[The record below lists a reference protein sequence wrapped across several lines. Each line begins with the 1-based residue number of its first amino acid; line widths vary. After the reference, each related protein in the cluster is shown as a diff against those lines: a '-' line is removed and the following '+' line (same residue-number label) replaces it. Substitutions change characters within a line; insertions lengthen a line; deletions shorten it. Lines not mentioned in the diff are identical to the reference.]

1 MNRRRAPMFVFA
13 AICATF
19 ACGRS
24 PKRAGEGE
32 ATGPR
37 SANREPRTANRSEAT
52 EPTGGF
58 RCPPSERVGTPSS
71 PDPEAGEFTL
81 GEALADLPG
90 DGDPVA
96 VIETSLGSIRCSLA
110 AQKVPNAVANFVG
123 LARGIRPWW
132 DACAKAWVRRP
143 FYDGLTFHRVIPG
156 FMAQGGDPNGDGTG
170 GPGYQF
176 ANEIHPE
183 LRHDRPGTLAYANAG
198 PDTNGSQ
205 FYITVGR
212 RPQLD
217 GGYVVFGHCQGV
229 DVVERIVKVPRD
241 ARDMPSEPVRIR
253 SVRIERS
260 GP

>member
-1 MNRRRAPMFVFA
+1 MNRRRVPMFVFA

-90 DGDPVA
+90 DGEPVA

-143 FYDGLTFHRVIPG
+143 FYDGLTFHR
-156 FMAQGGDPNGDGTG
+156 
-170 GPGYQF
+170 
-176 ANEIHPE
+176 EI
-183 LRHDRPGTLAYANAG
+183 
-198 PDTNGSQ
+198 
-205 FYITVGR
+205 GR
-212 RPQLD
+212 AH
-217 GGYVVFGHCQGV
+217 V
-229 DVVERIVKVPRD
+229 
-241 ARDMPSEPVRIR
+241 
-253 SVRIERS
+253 
-260 GP
+260 